1 MTYHNVKIDGYSGNG
16 ETRSKALSFKLEGLI
31 IDHDD
36 LYAILD
42 CFNNAFAY
50 DPIEIEVSFDTSNV

>member
-1 MTYHNVKIDGYSGNG
+1 MAYQNLKIVGHLGTG
-16 ETRSKALSFKLEGLI
+16 ETRSEALTLKLDGLI
-31 IDHDD
+31 VDHDD